1 MNKISLLISVLF
13 IGCISIVE
21 AQVQPGIKL
30 GVNNSNLSNTT
41 LETKSDYYLGAL
53 INIPITEY
61 YTLQPEILY
70 SRIGLDLNLGS
81 DLNLLSNSY
90 DDEFEISPVD
100 LTFTGGIGYDFGFGL
115 VLEARYK
122 QGTISTDFFGS
133 RDLFEE
139 DGRLY
144 TVQNIEQNEQEVNAT
159 VKLHAE
165 HDVFK
170 GHFPGNPIM
179 PGVSPLL
186 KLLNNMRLLTILFLF
201 VSTLGISQELKELR
215 VDYPKA
221 NLDKEIT
228 NTLYET
234 LSSIT
239 KEDNKTIV
247 AYKGSIATLKA
258 RFAKGIRDKKRFFK
272 EGAELLEFAITSE
285 PKNLRF
291 DVCD

>member
-1 MNKISLLISVLF
+1 MNKISLLISVIF

-70 SRIGLDLNLGS
+70 SRQGGASNSTEFGDVNINYIAITAANKFFVSPNNGFHIVLGIGLDLNLGS

-139 DGRLY
+139 DGSQLNSV
-144 TVQNIEQNEQEVNAT
+144 VQ
-159 VKLHAE
+159 
-165 HDVFK
+165 
-170 GHFPGNPIM
+170 
-179 PGVSPLL
+179 
-186 KLLNNMRLLTILFLF
+186 
-201 VSTLGISQELKELR
+201 LGI
-215 VDYPKA
+215 
-221 NLDKEIT
+221 
-228 NTLYET
+228 
-234 LSSIT
+234 
-239 KEDNKTIV
+239 
-247 AYKGSIATLKA
+247 AYK
-258 RFAKGIRDKKRFFK
+258 FK
-272 EGAELLEFAITSE
+272 IH
-285 PKNLRF
+285 
-291 DVCD
+291 